1 MRTSLVLLVL
11 LLPLASH
18 AAEPLGRLFFSP
30 EQRAQLDA
38 LRTKKVV
45 AAQAKDEPA
54 PEFIT
59 YNGIIR
65 RDDGKTTVWVNNKS
79 LSENDIRDSASL
91 VGRIERDGRILIQPA
106 QSAAAPALRLKVG
119 QSAELQS
126 GRVAEP
132 FAAGNSERNAKP
144 ATKPSPS
151 AARKSSDNDDPED
164 SKGTEKPPSSPSAAA
179 LLREA
184 SKISPSDPEAAAK
197 LKALADA
204 AAR

>member
-1 MRTSLVLLVL
+1 MRASIVLLVL

-91 VGRIERDGRILIQPA
+91 VGRIERDGRILIQPV

-132 FAAGNSERNAKP
+132 FAAGNPERNAKP
-144 ATKPSPS
+144 ASKPSPS
-151 AARKSSDNDDPED
+151 AARKSDNDDSED
-164 SKGTEKPPSSPSAAA
+164 SKSTEKPPSSPSAAA

>member
-1 MRTSLVLLVL
+1 MRASIVLLVL

-91 VGRIERDGRILIQPA
+91 VGRIERDGRILIQPV

-132 FAAGNSERNAKP
+132 FAAGNPERNAKP
-144 ATKPSPS
+144 ASKPSPS
-151 AARKSSDNDDPED
+151 AARKSDPDDSED
-164 SKGTEKPPSSPSAAA
+164 SKSTEKPPSSPSAAA

>member
-1 MRTSLVLLVL
+1 MRTLIALPVM
-11 LLPLASH
+11 LLPLIAH
-18 AAEPLGRLFFSP
+18 AAEPLGRLFFTP
-30 EQRAQLDA
+30 EQRVQLDT
-38 LRTKKVV
+38 LRIKKVV
-45 AAQAKDEPA
+45 AAQTKDEPA

-79 LSENDIRDSASL
+79 LSEKDIRESDSL

-106 QSAAAPALRLKVG
+106 QKSTASALRLKVG
-119 QSAELQS
+119 QSAELLS
-126 GRVAEP
+126 GRIAEP
-132 FAAGNSERNAKP
+132 FAAGNPDRVSNP
-144 ATKPSPS
+144 ATKPPPA
-151 AARKSSDNDDPED
+151 AARKSDLED
-164 SKGTEKPPSSPSAAA
+164 IKDAKGTEKPPSSPSAAA

>member
-1 MRTSLVLLVL
+1 MRTSIVLLVL

-45 AAQAKDEPA
+45 AAQVKDEPA

-79 LSENDIRDSASL
+79 LSEKDIRDSDSL
-91 VGRIERDGRILIQPA
+91 VGRIERDGRIMIQPA
-106 QSAAAPALRLKVG
+106 QKSTAPGLRLKVG

-132 FAAGNSERNAKP
+132 FAAGNPERNAKP
-144 ATKPSPS
+144 ASKPSPTT
-151 AARKSSDNDDPED
+151 ARKSDPDDSED

>member
-1 MRTSLVLLVL
+1 MRTSLVLLML
-11 LLPLASH
+11 ILPLAAN

-45 AAQAKDEPA
+45 AAQVKDEPA

-79 LSENDIRDSASL
+79 LSEKDIRDSESL
-91 VGRIERDGRILIQPA
+91 VGRIERDGRIMIQPA
-106 QSAAAPALRLKVG
+106 QKSTAPGLRLKVG
-119 QSAELQS
+119 QSAELLS
-126 GRVAEP
+126 GRIAEP
-132 FAAGNSERNAKP
+132 FTAGNPERSAKP
-144 ATKPSPS
+144 ASKPSPS
-151 AARKSSDNDDPED
+151 AARKSDNDEPED

>member
-1 MRTSLVLLVL
+1 MRTFLVLLML
-11 LLPLASH
+11 ILPLAAN

-45 AAQAKDEPA
+45 AAQVKDEPA

-65 RDDGKTTVWVNNKS
+65 RNDGKTTVWVNNKP

-91 VGRIERDGRILIQPA
+91 VGRIERDGRILIQPSQNA
-106 QSAAAPALRLKVG
+106 TAPNLRLKVG

-132 FAAGNSERNAKP
+132 FAAGNPERNATP
-144 ATKPSPS
+144 AAKPSPS
-151 AARKSSDNDDPED
+151 AARKSDPED
-164 SKGTEKPPSSPSAAA
+164 IEDAKGTEKPPSSPSAAA

-197 LKALADA
+197 LKALAEA

>member
-1 MRTSLVLLVL
+1 MRTSLALLML
-11 LLPLASH
+11 LLPLVSS
-18 AAEPLGRLFFSP
+18 AAEPMGRLFFSP

-38 LRTKKVV
+38 LRSKKVV
-45 AAQAKDEPA
+45 ASQAKDEPA

-79 LSENDIRDSASL
+79 LSEKDIRESTSL
-91 VGRIERDGRILIQPA
+91 VGRIERDGRILIQPVQNA
-106 QSAAAPALRLKVG
+106 TAPSLRLKVG

-132 FAAGNSERNAKP
+132 FAAGNPERNATP
-144 ATKPSPS
+144 AAKPSPS
-151 AARKSSDNDDPED
+151 AARKPDPED
-164 SKGTEKPPSSPSAAA
+164 MEDAKGNEKPISSPSAAA

-184 SKISPSDPEAAAK
+184 SKISPNDPEAAAK

-204 AAR
+204 AR

>member
-1 MRTSLVLLVL
+1 MRTSIVLLVL

-45 AAQAKDEPA
+45 AAQVKDEPA

-132 FAAGNSERNAKP
+132 FAAGNPERNTKP
-144 ATKPSPS
+144 ASKPSPS
-151 AARKSSDNDDPED
+151 AARKSDPED
-164 SKGTEKPPSSPSAAA
+164 SEDSKSTEKPPSSPSAAA

-204 AAR
+204 VR

>member
-1 MRTSLVLLVL
+1 MRTSIVLLVL

-91 VGRIERDGRILIQPA
+91 VGRIERDGRILIQPV

-132 FAAGNSERNAKP
+132 FAAGNPERNAKP
-144 ATKPSPS
+144 VSKPSPS
-151 AARKSSDNDDPED
+151 AARKSDNDDSED
-164 SKGTEKPPSSPSAAA
+164 SKSTEKPPSSPSAAA

>member
-1 MRTSLVLLVL
+1 MKALVAAVIL
-11 LLPLASH
+11 LLPLAAS

-45 AAQAKDEPA
+45 AAQVKDEPA

-79 LSENDIRDSASL
+79 LSEKDIRESASL
-91 VGRIERDGRILIQPA
+91 VGRIERDGRIMVQPA
-106 QSAAAPALRLKVG
+106 QGSTAPALRLKVG
-119 QSAELQS
+119 QSAELLS
-126 GRVAEP
+126 GRIAEP
-132 FAAGNSERNAKP
+132 FAAPSPERNAVPAAKP
-144 ATKPSPS
+144 ASST
-151 AARKSSDNDDPED
+151 ARKPDADDPED
-164 SKGTEKPPSSPSAAA
+164 SKGMEKPLASPSAAA

-184 SKISPSDPEAAAK
+184 SKISPTDPEAAAK

-204 AAR
+204 AR

>member
-1 MRTSLVLLVL
+1 MRTSIALVVL
-11 LLPLASH
+11 FLPLATH

-45 AAQAKDEPA
+45 AAQVKDEPA

-65 RDDGKTTVWVNNKS
+65 RDDGKTTIWVNNKS
-79 LSENDIRDSASL
+79 LSENDLRDSASL
-91 VGRIERDGRILIQPA
+91 VGRIERDGRILIQPV
-106 QSAAAPALRLKVG
+106 QSGVAPALRLKVG

-132 FAAGNSERNAKP
+132 FAGGKPERNATP
-144 ATKPSPS
+144 AAKPSPS
-151 AARKSSDNDDPED
+151 AARKSDLED
-164 SKGTEKPPSSPSAAA
+164 IEDAKGTEKPPSSPSAAA

-184 SKISPSDPEAAAK
+184 SKISPNDPEASAK

-204 AAR
+204 AR